1 MRSRK
6 TTFVLGAVLL
16 ALAVT
21 WVCFHRQL
29 NQSLSIALL
38 LRSQSPR
45 EEVFEQ
51 LANGLADPTPLLERC
66 WATGK
71 VPHRQLVVSF
81 LLNQAAANPKWFTN
95 AQRLIVAGTI
105 DPDMSVRELALAT
118 LQSRKDPDLFRC
130 ARAQLQD
137 PDPLVRQLGLE
148 YLRQL
153 NAPQGVPL
161 VMGLLNDPDLRVVA
175 SAEVALMRWTDQDF
189 GVRTHLAIPSAEGGH
204 QLDPAHVDTIRRGVD
219 QRKEWWKAHAQEF
232 PASESSFPTVLDHEF
247 TGPSV
252 EDFTLSDLQG
262 NSVRLSDFRGKIVL
276 VNFWA
281 TWCTACLAEIPDLI
295 ELHKKLGDRVVVLG
309 IALDGLPDEHGHQA
323 GDEGGSPHGEGPSQ
337 KAVLKKVVRAVKD
350 RGINYPVLLDPD
362 AKVGGRFNGGELPTT
377 VIIDPQGH
385 LRRRFIGER
394 NVQVFEAM
402 LADAGSDTFR

>member
-1 MRSRK
+1 MRCRK

-21 WVCFHRQL
+21 WVFFHRQL
-29 NQSLSIALL
+29 DQSLSIALV
-38 LRSQSPR
+38 LRSPSPQ

-51 LANGLADPTPLLERC
+51 LASGLADPTPLLERC
-66 WATGK
+66 WVTAK
-71 VPHRQLVVSF
+71 VPHRQFVASF
-81 LLNQAAANPKWFTN
+81 LRNKAAANPKWFTN
-95 AQRLIVAGTI
+95 AQQMVLAGTV

-118 LQSRKDPDLFRC
+118 LQSRKDPDLFEC

-148 YLRQL
+148 YLRQVD
-153 NAPQGVPL
+153 ARQGVP
-161 VMGLLNDPDLRVVA
+161 VVIGLLNDPDLRVVA
-175 SAEVALMRWTDQDF
+175 TAEVALMRWTGQDF
-189 GVRTHLAIPSAEGGH
+189 GVRTHLAIPSSEAGH
-204 QLDPAHVDTIRRGVD
+204 QLDPSHVETIRKGVER
-219 QRKEWWKAHAQEF
+219 RKEWWRAHAQQ
-232 PASESSFPTVLDHEF
+232 FPTETASSKALTPDF

-252 EDFTLSDLQG
+252 EDFRLPDLQG
-262 NSVRLSDFRGKIVL
+262 SAVRLSDYRGKIVL

-281 TWCTACLAEIPDLI
+281 TWCTACVAEIPDLI
-295 ELHKKLGDRVVVLG
+295 ELHKKLGDRVVILG
-309 IALDGLPDEHGHQA
+309 VALDGLPDEHGHEA
-323 GDEGGSPHGEGPSQ
+323 GEEGHHEEGPSR
-337 KAVLKKVVRAVKD
+337 KTVLKKVARTVKD

-402 LADAGSDTFR
+402 LAEASK